1 MRRNFLKSAA
11 AAGVSLAGAAS
22 AFGQQQSAATPVG
35 LHGKST
41 DVYVMNVMVSGVE
54 YWFPVYEMMKQLGRE
69 LGVKTRYSGTPEYD
83 VNKQLASFEQE
94 LARKPAGILLHP
106 MNPDP
111 FIEPINRAVAM
122 GIPVVTFAAD
132 SPNSK
137 RSSFIT
143 SDNDR
148 EGQQAADAIAA
159 SMGGKGEFAVLENP
173 GQDNHDRRIAAF
185 VNRMK
190 TKHPGMKQVGRAASN
205 QDPNKAYQAVLSMV
219 QANPNLGALFMPEA
233 NSALGAA
240 QAKVESKKNIKVMCC
255 DVNAKILDMIKSG
268 DVFGAI
274 NPNQGMQGY
283 MGMMMLFLAKNPQ
296 LIDPMNDAK
305 RNGTNP
311 MSVPFLDNGLS
322 VVSKANADDFYWDKY
337 LARRGTKGINE

>member
-1 MRRNFLKSAA
+1 MRRNFLKTVA
-11 AAGVSLAGAAS
+11 LASTGL
-22 AFGQQQSAATPVG
+22 AATPAAFAQTAATAG
-35 LHGKST
+35 LRGNAS

-54 YWFPVYEMMKQLGRE
+54 YWFPVYEMMKQLGRT
-69 LGVKTRYSGTPEYD
+69 LGVKTRYTGTPEYD

-94 LARKPAGILLHP
+94 LARKPTGILLHP

-111 FIEPINRAVAM
+111 FIEPINRAAAM

-137 RSSFIT
+137 RVSFVT
-143 SDNDR
+143 SDNER
-148 EGQQAADAIAA
+148 EGSQAADAIAA
-159 SMGGKGEFAVLENP
+159 SLNARGEYGVLENP

-185 VNRMK
+185 INRMK
-190 TKHPGMKQVGRAASN
+190 TRHPGMKLVGRAASN
-205 QDPNKAYQAVLSMV
+205 QDPNKAYQATLSMA
-219 QANPNLGALFMPEA
+219 QANPDLGALFMPEA

-240 QAKVESKKNIKVMCC
+240 QAKVETKKNIQVMCC

-268 DVFGAI
+268 EVFGSI
-274 NPNQGMQGY
+274 NPNQGVQGY
-283 MGMMMLFLAKNPQ
+283 MGMLMLFLAKNAQ

-305 RNGTNP
+305 RNGANP
-311 MSVPFLDNGLS
+311 MAVPFLDNGLS

-337 LARRGTKGINE
+337 LTRRGTKGINE

>member
-1 MRRNFLKSAA
+1 
-11 AAGVSLAGAAS
+11 
-22 AFGQQQSAATPVG
+22 
-35 LHGKST
+35 
-41 DVYVMNVMVSGVE
+41 
-54 YWFPVYEMMKQLGRE
+54 
-69 LGVKTRYSGTPEYD
+69 VKTRYSGTPEYD

-111 FIEPINRAVAM
+111 FIEPINRAAAM

-137 RSSFIT
+137 RVSFVT

-148 EGQQAADAIAA
+148 EGAYAADAIAA
-159 SMGGKGEFAVLENP
+159 ALGGKGEYAVLENP

-190 TKHPGMKQVGRAASN
+190 TKHAGMKLAGRAASN
-205 QDPNKAYQAVLSMV
+205 QDPNKAYQATLSIA
-219 QANPNLGALFMPEA
+219 QANPNLGAIFMPEA

-240 QAKVESKKNIKVMCC
+240 QAKIETKKNIRVMCC

-274 NPNQGMQGY
+274 NPNQGMQGF
-283 MGMMMLFLAKNPQ
+283 MGMMLLFLAKNAQ
-296 LIDPMNDAK
+296 LIDPMNDAR
-305 RNGTNP
+305 RNGANP
-311 MSVPFLDNGLS
+311 MAVPFLDNGLS
-322 VVSKANADDFYWDKY
+322 VVTTSTGTSTSPAA
-337 LARRGTKGINE
+337 ARRVSTSRPVRSPRGGRGEHRWTRRHLCSSCAASASTSARRARSPACISRCGAERSMRCAAKTAPASPR